1 MASARGWSNIARM
14 TPKFELLEHPAD
26 IGFLAHGA
34 TLEELFANAALAMI
48 SIAGDVEAVRETE
61 EREIEATGENT
72 ESLLYAWL
80 AEILAVMDAE
90 RLALARVEVAQLGE
104 GRVRGV
110 AHGEPYD
117 RARHRA
123 GVAIKAVTY
132 HQFAIERMP
141 DGWRARV
148 FLDL

>member
-1 MASARGWSNIARM
+1 MARVAA
-14 TPKFELLEHPAD
+14 KFEILEHPAD
-26 IGFLAHGA
+26 IGFLAYGT

-61 EREIEATGENT
+61 RREIDVTGENT

-80 AEILAVMDAE
+80 AEILAVMDAD
-90 RLALARVEVAQLGE
+90 RLALCRAEVTELVTQVGK

-110 AHGEPYD
+110 VFGEPYD

-132 HQFAIERMP
+132 HQFAIERTQN
-141 DGWRARV
+141 GWRARV
-148 FLDL
+148 YLDL

>member
-1 MASARGWSNIARM
+1 M
-14 TPKFELLEHPAD
+14 TPKFEILEHPAD
-26 IGFLAHGA
+26 VGFLAYGA
-34 TLEELFANAALAMI
+34 TLEELFVNSALAMI
-48 SIAGDVEAVRETE
+48 SIGGDLESVRES
-61 EREIEATGENT
+61 ERRDIEVAGENA
-72 ESLLYAWL
+72 ESLLYGWL

-90 RLALARVEVAQLGE
+90 RLALRRAEVTELVTKAGG

-110 AHGEPYD
+110 VYGEPFD
-117 RARHRA
+117 RVRHAA

-132 HQFAIERMP
+132 HQFAIERTA

>member
-1 MASARGWSNIARM
+1 MA
-14 TPKFELLEHPAD
+14 PKFEILEHPAD
-26 IGFLAHGA
+26 IGFFAYGT

-48 SIAGDVEAVRETE
+48 SIAGDIAAVREVE
-61 EREIEATGENT
+61 RREIEATGEDA

-90 RLALARVEVAQLGE
+90 RLALARVEVTQLGG

-110 AHGEPYD
+110 VYGEYYD

-132 HQFAIERMP
+132 HQFAIERTQ

>member
-1 MASARGWSNIARM
+1 MSRVTPHS
-14 TPKFELLEHPAD
+14 TPPKFEILEHPAD
-26 IGFLAHGA
+26 VGFLAYGA

-48 SIAGDVEAVRETE
+48 SIGGDVESVVETE
-61 EREIEATGENT
+61 RREIEVLGENV

-80 AEILAVMDAE
+80 ADILAVMDAE
-90 RLALARVEVAQLGE
+90 RLAIRRAEITELVTHASG

-110 AHGEPYD
+110 VYGEPFD
-117 RARHRA
+117 RARHAA
-123 GVAIKAVTY
+123 GVSIKAVTY
-132 HQFAIERMP
+132 HQFVMERTA